1 MSNIGSWALAA
12 ASNNATPPD
21 GWPEGQAPSTVND
34 CAREM
39 MSAIR
44 AQWDDAAWF
53 NFYPTTSPSTY
64 INLDGQNRINILK
77 QSAATTYTATDI
89 YPVGT
94 RLKVINLNT
103 TKYCSVASIGALST
117 SAVALEVTMD
127 SGTLTS
133 TITSVARSIISPT
146 NTPIPDAAAGGIA
159 WAGVAGT
166 TQAAAVNTGYII
178 QNAGQTTV
186 TLPAVA
192 AIGDIVAVQGLGAG
206 GWVLTASAGDTI
218 QVGASATSAGGT
230 VTSANQYDAI
240 EVVCVV
246 ANTTW
251 ATRFVLSS
259 GVTTA

>member
-1 MSNIGSWALAA
+1 MSNIGSWHLAA

-21 GWPEGQAPSTVND
+21 GWPEGQAPSTVNN

-64 INLDGQNRINILK
+64 ISLKAQNKIRISN
-77 QSAATTYTATDI
+77 QSAGTTYTATDV

-94 RLKVINLNT
+94 RLKVLNLST
-103 TKYCSVASIGALST
+103 YKYGSVASLSSSST
-117 SAVALEVTMD
+117 AVILTMTMD
-127 SGTLTS
+127 SGTLTT

-146 NTPIPDAAAGGIA
+146 NTPIPDTAAGGIA

-192 AIGDIVAVQGLGAG
+192 AIGDIVAVQGLGAA